1 MAYIYKKNSS
11 TANVYPRFEIWGPG
25 KLQVLKNNS
34 TDKTIWFNNLVM
46 QPGEKI
52 LLDLNP
58 TEVSMTS
65 SWSGRGNALRYVG
78 AGSAIGDFTMKQGIN
93 NITVLIPDSTSA
105 TRVMI
110 RWIPL
115 FWGID
120 GAVLI

>member
-25 KLQVLKNNS
+25 KLQIIKNNS
-34 TDKTIWFNNLVM
+34 TDKSIWFNNLIM
-46 QPGEKI
+46 QAGEKI
-52 LLDLNP
+52 MIDLNP

-65 SWSGRGNALRYVG
+65 SWAGRGNVLRYVG
-78 AGSAIGDFTMKQGIN
+78 AGSDIGDFTMKPGIN
-93 NITVLIPDSTSA
+93 SITILIPDSTSA

-110 RWIPL
+110 RWVPL

>member
-25 KLQVLKNNS
+25 QLWILKNNS

-65 SWSGRGNALRYVG
+65 SWRGRGNVLRYVG
-78 AGSAIGDFTMKQGIN
+78 AGSAIGDFTMKPGIN
-93 NITVLIPDSTSA
+93 NITVLIPDATSA

>member
-34 TDKTIWFNNLVM
+34 TGKTIWFNNLVM

-65 SWSGRGNALRYVG
+65 SWSGRGNVLRYVG
-78 AGSAIGDFTMKQGIN
+78 SGSAIGDFTMKPGIN
-93 NITVLIPDSTSA
+93 NITVLITDATSA

>member
-65 SWSGRGNALRYVG
+65 SWRGRGNVLRYVG
-78 AGSAIGDFTMKQGIN
+78 AGSAIGDFTMKPGIN
-93 NITVLIPDSTSA
+93 KITVLIPDATSA